1 MKLKVINPDGVHSRE
16 IKGLDVL
23 EKALP
28 DHWFG
33 YAAFELIG
41 HDGGEIDLLVC
52 ADDRLILVEIKDW
65 NVPITDNGA
74 TWTMPFGTV
83 KSPVILSREKSRKL
97 GSKLKNFLAPKYRAP
112 FVDHCVL
119 FTGKSK
125 RSSLNE
131 DTREKV
137 FEMEFFKTLGGKG
150 TFQKCFPNS
159 KGIDIP
165 REDLKQQLDLFF
177 SGGRVRPLQRLY
189 NGYRAEE
196 YAKYTHLQRIY
207 SEYFAEL
214 EGAKGFKALLRKWD
228 FEELG
233 KIDPVYR
240 TKENFEAIA
249 LREQNAL
256 GYLNERKPELAD
268 RNAFLEPISN
278 EGRETITLNFF
289 ELYKLPNNLSRL
301 KEALARFGSG
311 LKDEHRISIARL
323 LLHHFSE
330 LHDIEG
336 GNFSFR

>member
-1 MKLKVINPDGVHSRE
+1 VKLKVINPAGVHSRE

-41 HDGGEIDLLVC
+41 HDAGEIDLLIC

-74 TWTMPFGTV
+74 TWTTPFDTTT
-83 KSPVILSREKSRKL
+83 SPVTL
-97 GSKLKNFLAPKYRAP
+97 SKLKSAKLGTKLKKFFSPKYREP

-137 FEMEFFKTLGGKG
+137 FDLDFFQTLGGQG
-150 TFQKCFPNS
+150 TFQKCFPNKKS
-159 KGIDIP
+159 IEIP
-165 REDLKQQLDLFF
+165 REDLKRQLDLFF

-196 YAKYTHLQRIY
+196 YAKYTHPQRIY
-207 SEYFAEL
+207 SEYLAEL

-233 KIDPVYR
+233 KIDPVYL

-256 GYLNERKPELAD
+256 SYLNERKPELVSCA
-268 RNAFLEPISN
+268 
-278 EGRETITLNFF
+278 LNPFNF
-289 ELYKLPNNLSRL
+289 DL
-301 KEALARFGSG
+301 
-311 LKDEHRISIARL
+311 HRY
-323 LLHHFSE
+323 
-330 LHDIEG
+330 
-336 GNFSFR
+336 